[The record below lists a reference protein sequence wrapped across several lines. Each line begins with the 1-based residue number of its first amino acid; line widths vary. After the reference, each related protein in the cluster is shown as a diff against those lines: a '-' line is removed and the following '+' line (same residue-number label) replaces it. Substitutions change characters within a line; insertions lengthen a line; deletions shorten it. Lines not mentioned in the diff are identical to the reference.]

1 MAGKKRLQGGIAP
14 FLIDPAKTDKNRFES
29 VGAKMTFRELLDV
42 SLHNDML
49 VFNEDDELIGS
60 YSDSGINDDCE
71 IEMLELMEVI
81 SFEAVDAN
89 KLCVI
94 VEE

>member
-1 MAGKKRLQGGIAP
+1 
-14 FLIDPAKTDKNRFES
+14 
-29 VGAKMTFRELLDV
+29 MTFRELLDA
-42 SLHNDML
+42 SLHNNML
-49 VFNEDDELIGS
+49 VFNEDDELNGS
-60 YSDSGINDDCE
+60 YSDMGINDDCE
-71 IEMLELMEVI
+71 IEALELMEVI

>member
-1 MAGKKRLQGGIAP
+1 
-14 FLIDPAKTDKNRFES
+14 
-29 VGAKMTFRELLDV
+29 MTFRELLDA
-42 SLHNDML
+42 SLHNNMF
-49 VFNEDDELIGS
+49 VFNKDDELIGS
-60 YSDSGINDDCE
+60 YSDMGINDDCE
-71 IEMLELMEVI
+71 IEALELMEVI

>member
-1 MAGKKRLQGGIAP
+1 
-14 FLIDPAKTDKNRFES
+14 
-29 VGAKMTFRELLDV
+29 MTFRELLDA
-42 SLHNDML
+42 SLHNNML

-60 YSDSGINDDCE
+60 YSDIGINDDCE
-71 IEMLELMEVI
+71 IEALELMEVI

-89 KLCVI
+89 NLCVI

>member
-1 MAGKKRLQGGIAP
+1 
-14 FLIDPAKTDKNRFES
+14 
-29 VGAKMTFRELLDV
+29 MTFREFLDV

-60 YSDSGINDDCE
+60 YSDMGINDDGE
-71 IEMLELMEVI
+71 IEALELMQVI

-89 KLCVI
+89 KLCVV

>member
-1 MAGKKRLQGGIAP
+1 
-14 FLIDPAKTDKNRFES
+14 
-29 VGAKMTFRELLDV
+29 MTFRELLDV
-42 SLHNDML
+42 SLHNNML

-60 YSDSGINDDCE
+60 YSDMGINDDGE
-71 IEMLELMEVI
+71 IEALELMQVI

-89 KLCVI
+89 KLCVV

>member
-1 MAGKKRLQGGIAP
+1 
-14 FLIDPAKTDKNRFES
+14 
-29 VGAKMTFRELLDV
+29 MTFRELLDV
-42 SLHNDML
+42 SLHNNML

-60 YSDSGINDDCE
+60 YSDMGINDDGE
-71 IEMLELMEVI
+71 IETLELMEVI

-89 KLCVI
+89 KRCVV

>member
-1 MAGKKRLQGGIAP
+1 
-14 FLIDPAKTDKNRFES
+14 
-29 VGAKMTFRELLDV
+29 MTFRELLDV
-42 SLHNDML
+42 SLHNNML

-60 YSDSGINDDCE
+60 YSDMGINDDGE
-71 IEMLELMEVI
+71 IEALELMEVI

>member
-1 MAGKKRLQGGIAP
+1 
-14 FLIDPAKTDKNRFES
+14 
-29 VGAKMTFRELLDV
+29 MTFRELLDA
-42 SLHNDML
+42 SLHNNML

-60 YSDSGINDDCE
+60 YSDMGINDDSE
-71 IEMLELMEVI
+71 IEALELMEVI

>member
-1 MAGKKRLQGGIAP
+1 
-14 FLIDPAKTDKNRFES
+14 
-29 VGAKMTFRELLDV
+29 MTFRELLDA
-42 SLHNDML
+42 SLHNNML

-60 YSDSGINDDCE
+60 YSDMGINDDCE
-71 IEMLELMEVI
+71 IEALELMEVI

-89 KLCVI
+89 KLWVI

>member
-1 MAGKKRLQGGIAP
+1 
-14 FLIDPAKTDKNRFES
+14 
-29 VGAKMTFRELLDV
+29 MTFRELLDA
-42 SLHNDML
+42 SLHNNML
-49 VFNEDDELIGS
+49 VFNEDDELVGS
-60 YSDSGINDDCE
+60 YSDMGINDDCE
-71 IEMLELMEVI
+71 IEALELMEVI

>member
-1 MAGKKRLQGGIAP
+1 
-14 FLIDPAKTDKNRFES
+14 
-29 VGAKMTFRELLDV
+29 MTFRELLDA
-42 SLHNDML
+42 SLHNNML

-60 YSDSGINDDCE
+60 YSDIGINDDCE
-71 IEMLELMEVI
+71 IEALELMDVI

>member
-1 MAGKKRLQGGIAP
+1 
-14 FLIDPAKTDKNRFES
+14 
-29 VGAKMTFRELLDV
+29 MTFREFLDV

-60 YSDSGINDDCE
+60 YSDMGINDDGE
-71 IEMLELMEVI
+71 IEALELMEVI

-89 KLCVI
+89 KLCVV

>member
-1 MAGKKRLQGGIAP
+1 
-14 FLIDPAKTDKNRFES
+14 
-29 VGAKMTFRELLDV
+29 MTFREFLDV

-60 YSDSGINDDCE
+60 YSDSGINNDCE

>member
-1 MAGKKRLQGGIAP
+1 
-14 FLIDPAKTDKNRFES
+14 
-29 VGAKMTFRELLDV
+29 MTFRELLDA

-49 VFNEDDELIGS
+49 VFNKDDELIGS
-60 YSDSGINDDCE
+60 YSDSGINNDCE

>member
-1 MAGKKRLQGGIAP
+1 
-14 FLIDPAKTDKNRFES
+14 
-29 VGAKMTFRELLDV
+29 MTFRELLDA
-42 SLHNDML
+42 SLHNNML
-49 VFNEDDELIGS
+49 VFNQDDELIGS
-60 YSDSGINDDCE
+60 YSDMGINDDCE
-71 IEMLELMEVI
+71 IEALELMEVI

>member
-1 MAGKKRLQGGIAP
+1 
-14 FLIDPAKTDKNRFES
+14 
-29 VGAKMTFRELLDV
+29 MTFRELLDA
-42 SLHNDML
+42 SLHNNML
-49 VFNEDDELIGS
+49 VFNKDDELIGS
-60 YSDSGINDDCE
+60 YSDMGINNDCE
-71 IEMLELMEVI
+71 IEALELMEVI

>member
-1 MAGKKRLQGGIAP
+1 
-14 FLIDPAKTDKNRFES
+14 
-29 VGAKMTFRELLDV
+29 MTFRELLDV
-42 SLHNDML
+42 SLHNNML

-60 YSDSGINDDCE
+60 YSDMGINDDGE
-71 IEMLELMEVI
+71 IETLELMEVI

-89 KLCVI
+89 NLCVI

>member
-1 MAGKKRLQGGIAP
+1 
-14 FLIDPAKTDKNRFES
+14 
-29 VGAKMTFRELLDV
+29 MTFRELLNA
-42 SLHNDML
+42 SLHNNML
-49 VFNEDDELIGS
+49 VFNKDDELIGS
-60 YSDSGINDDCE
+60 YSDMGINDDCE
-71 IEMLELMEVI
+71 IEALELMEVI

>member
-1 MAGKKRLQGGIAP
+1 
-14 FLIDPAKTDKNRFES
+14 
-29 VGAKMTFRELLDV
+29 MTFRELLDA

-60 YSDSGINDDCE
+60 YSDSSINNDCE

>member
-1 MAGKKRLQGGIAP
+1 
-14 FLIDPAKTDKNRFES
+14 
-29 VGAKMTFRELLDV
+29 MTFRELLDV
-42 SLHNDML
+42 SLHNNML

-60 YSDSGINDDCE
+60 YSDMGINDDGE
-71 IEMLELMEVI
+71 IEALELMQVI

>member
-1 MAGKKRLQGGIAP
+1 
-14 FLIDPAKTDKNRFES
+14 
-29 VGAKMTFRELLDV
+29 MTFRKLLDV
-42 SLHNDML
+42 SLHNNML

-60 YSDSGINDDCE
+60 YSDMGINDDGE
-71 IEMLELMEVI
+71 IEALELMEVI

>member
-1 MAGKKRLQGGIAP
+1 
-14 FLIDPAKTDKNRFES
+14 
-29 VGAKMTFRELLDV
+29 MTFRELLNV
-42 SLHNDML
+42 SLHNNML

-60 YSDSGINDDCE
+60 YSDMGINDDGE
-71 IEMLELMEVI
+71 IETLELMEVI

-89 KLCVI
+89 KLCVV

>member
-1 MAGKKRLQGGIAP
+1 
-14 FLIDPAKTDKNRFES
+14 
-29 VGAKMTFRELLDV
+29 MTFRELLDV

>member
-1 MAGKKRLQGGIAP
+1 
-14 FLIDPAKTDKNRFES
+14 
-29 VGAKMTFRELLDV
+29 MTFRELLDV
-42 SLHNDML
+42 SLHNNML

-60 YSDSGINDDCE
+60 YSDMGINDDSE
-71 IEMLELMEVI
+71 IEALELMEVI

-89 KLCVI
+89 ILCVI

>member
-1 MAGKKRLQGGIAP
+1 
-14 FLIDPAKTDKNRFES
+14 
-29 VGAKMTFRELLDV
+29 MTFRELLDAL
-42 SLHNDML
+42 LHNNML

-60 YSDSGINDDCE
+60 YSDMGINDDCE
-71 IEMLELMEVI
+71 IEALELMEVI

-89 KLCVI
+89 NLCVI

>member
-1 MAGKKRLQGGIAP
+1 
-14 FLIDPAKTDKNRFES
+14 
-29 VGAKMTFRELLDV
+29 MTFRELLDA

-60 YSDSGINDDCE
+60 YTDSGINDDCE

>member
-1 MAGKKRLQGGIAP
+1 
-14 FLIDPAKTDKNRFES
+14 
-29 VGAKMTFRELLDV
+29 MTFREFLDV

-60 YSDSGINDDCE
+60 YSDMGINDDGE
-71 IEMLELMEVI
+71 IEALELMEVI

-89 KLCVI
+89 KICVV

>member
-1 MAGKKRLQGGIAP
+1 
-14 FLIDPAKTDKNRFES
+14 
-29 VGAKMTFRELLDV
+29 MTFRELLNA
-42 SLHNDML
+42 SLHNNML
-49 VFNEDDELIGS
+49 VFNKDDELIGS
-60 YSDSGINDDCE
+60 YSDMGINDHCE
-71 IEMLELMEVI
+71 IEALELMEVI

>member
-1 MAGKKRLQGGIAP
+1 
-14 FLIDPAKTDKNRFES
+14 
-29 VGAKMTFRELLDV
+29 MTIRELLDV
-42 SLHNDML
+42 SLHNNML

-60 YSDSGINDDCE
+60 YSDMGINDDSE
-71 IEMLELMEVI
+71 IEALELMEVI

>member
-1 MAGKKRLQGGIAP
+1 
-14 FLIDPAKTDKNRFES
+14 
-29 VGAKMTFRELLDV
+29 MTFRELLEA
-42 SLHNDML
+42 SLHNNML

-60 YSDSGINDDCE
+60 YSDMGINDDCE
-71 IEMLELMEVI
+71 IEALELMEVI

>member
-1 MAGKKRLQGGIAP
+1 
-14 FLIDPAKTDKNRFES
+14 
-29 VGAKMTFRELLDV
+29 MTFRELLDA

-60 YSDSGINDDCE
+60 YSDSGINNDCE
-71 IEMLELMEVI
+71 IEMRELMEVI

>member
-1 MAGKKRLQGGIAP
+1 
-14 FLIDPAKTDKNRFES
+14 
-29 VGAKMTFRELLDV
+29 MTFRQLLDA
-42 SLHNDML
+42 SLHNNML

-60 YSDSGINDDCE
+60 YSDMGINDDCE
-71 IEMLELMEVI
+71 IEALELMEVI

>member
-1 MAGKKRLQGGIAP
+1 
-14 FLIDPAKTDKNRFES
+14 
-29 VGAKMTFRELLDV
+29 MTFRELLDV

-60 YSDSGINDDCE
+60 YSDIGINNDCE